1 MRLARTAAVL
11 ATVLLALPAG
21 ASARSAP
28 APKTMPPDL
37 LLYYISKAPGA
48 GEITIRFSGAGT
60 VIHTGH
66 RARSFRLDH
75 SALCALRGQ
84 LRRAQPDVVHAP
96 DGRVRD
102 ALYRL
107 HPPHGRVGPFRRDSI
122 LELIAFGNARFAGRR
137 LPEASLA
144 QQRFLRYLDRLLR
157 DH

>member
-1 MRLARTAAVL
+1 MTLRRTAAVL

-21 ASARSAP
+21 AGARSAP
-28 APKTMPPDL
+28 APVTIPSDVL
-37 LLYYISKAPGA
+37 LEYTSEAPGA

-107 HPPHGRVGPFRRDSI
+107 HPPHGRVGPFRRDSV
-122 LELIAFGNARFAGRR
+122 LELLAFGDRRFAGRR

-144 QQRFLRYLDRLLR
+144 QQGFFRYLDRLVR